1 MDGRMWDGTVGK
13 SWSPGWLMAGI
24 ASKGTPDRASAAR
37 SLETALMWARG
48 KQPVDPEQGP

>member
-24 ASKGTPDRASAAR
+24 ASKGAPDRASAAR